1 VLGHKNARLV
11 APKLVN
17 VLFGGTAKFFAGFAK
32 GVSPLNFVVGP
43 KPPCGALS
51 SIQNQEKRKAERAQ
65 VPGAT
70 DIG

>member
-1 VLGHKNARLV
+1 MLGRKNARSV

-17 VLFGGTAKFFAGFAK
+17 VLFWRTAKFFAGFAK
-32 GVSPLNFVVGP
+32 GVAPLNLVVGP

-51 SIQNQEKRKAERAQ
+51 SIQKEEKRKAERAQ

-70 DIG
+70 GVG